1 MNNVLILTYWS
12 YKDALVQTYTLP
24 YVHIIRKNLNPSG
37 KIFILTLEQD
47 FFKMSD
53 EEWQSENEKLKKD
66 NIFLIRFKYDHFGI
80 KMIFRVFALLIHLT
94 RLIFKEKIGTIHS
107 WCTPA
112 GALGYI
118 LSLLTSKPLIID
130 SYEPHA
136 ESMVE
141 NGTWSATSFKYK
153 LLFWLEKKQSQRATT
168 VIALT
173 KGMRDYAATKYQT
186 TFEHY
191 FVKPALVNLEKFNW
205 DSNRYHTL
213 RQSKGLNDKVVCVYA
228 GKLGGIYLEE
238 EVFDFFKTASDFWG
252 EKLKVYLLTDKA
264 PEIVNRYI
272 QQKNIPKNC
281 IETLFVPYQKIQD
294 YMQLADFAINPV
306 KPVPSKRYCTSIKDG
321 EYWAMGL
328 PIVITK
334 NISDD
339 SEIIQKEN
347 IGYVLQDLSE
357 KEYVNACENIDTLI
371 KMDKKKLT
379 QKIISVAKKYRS
391 YEIADLIYSRIYN

>member
-1 MNNVLILTYWS
+1 MNNILILTYWS
-12 YKDALVQTYTLP
+12 YKDALIQTYTLP
-24 YVHIIRKNLNPSG
+24 YVHIIREKIDPSD

-53 EEWQSENEKLKKD
+53 KEWLNEYDKLKKN

-80 KMIFRVFALLIHLT
+80 KMIIRVFALLIQLT

-141 NGTWSATSFKYK
+141 NGTWSDSSFKYK

-173 KGMRDYAATKYQT
+173 KGMRDYAATKYNA
-186 TFEHY
+186 TFQNY

-205 DSNRYHTL
+205 NSTKYKTL
-213 RQSKGLNDKVVCVYA
+213 RQAKELDDKIVCVYA

-238 EVFDFFKTASDFWG
+238 EVFDFLKTASNFWG
-252 EKLKVYLLTDKA
+252 EKFKVYLLTDKA
-264 PEIVNRYI
+264 PEVVTKFI
-272 QQKNIPKNC
+272 QQKNIPENC
-281 IETLFVPYQKIQD
+281 IETLFVPYQKMQD

-306 KPVPSKRYCTSIKDG
+306 KPVPSKKYCTSIKDG

-328 PIVITK
+328 PVVITK

-339 SEIIQKEN
+339 SDIIQKEN

-357 KEYVNACENIDTLI
+357 KEYINAC
-371 KMDKKKLT
+371 KKINSILAEDRNKLSES
-379 QKIISVAKKYRS
+379 ISFIARKYRG
-391 YEIADLIYSRIYN
+391 YHIANIIYKEIYS